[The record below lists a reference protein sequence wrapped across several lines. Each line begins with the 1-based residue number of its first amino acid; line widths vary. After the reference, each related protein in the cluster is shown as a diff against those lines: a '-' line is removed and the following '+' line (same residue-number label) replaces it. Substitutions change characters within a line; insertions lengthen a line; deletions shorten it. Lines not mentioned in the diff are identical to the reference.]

1 MLEEE
6 GGPAGTSAGS
16 RLPSAQNSSGKQD
29 SFLEKQ
35 ALGFLKGI
43 KESEQYLEWVHL
55 DCCRSIFSESNNLT
69 LKTNSNFNIYLKGRH
84 RQWLLEAL
92 KK

>member
-1 MLEEE
+1 MFEGSRVTPVREGTEVKVLEEE
-6 GGPAGTSAGS
+6 GGPADTSAGS

-43 KESEQYLEWVHL
+43 KESEQYLE
-55 DCCRSIFSESNNLT
+55 
-69 LKTNSNFNIYLKGRH
+69 
-84 RQWLLEAL
+84 
-92 KK
+92 